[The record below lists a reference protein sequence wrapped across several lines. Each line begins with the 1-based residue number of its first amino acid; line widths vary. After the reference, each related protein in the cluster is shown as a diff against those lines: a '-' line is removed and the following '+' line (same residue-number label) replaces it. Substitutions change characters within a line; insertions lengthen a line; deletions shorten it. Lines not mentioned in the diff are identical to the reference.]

1 MVRYIY
7 LWKSGIISNS
17 INLFQWMNEKQNAKE
32 DKSQETSS
40 STGKPVL
47 SFGLDFA
54 IWSASRVLR
63 LYWVVLSI
71 MWNESGVSIWPVSVW
86 CCLMAEKDGE
96 ATGKFVRGEIPWCS
110 ETLHWNCLMVLPMY
124 WSLQTR
130 HSYLYIIPEQ
140 RGYGS
145 FSLCRKMDPME
156 KVFLNT
162 ILRFKCGNRFCVRLV
177 ISFLI
182 LSDM

>member
-7 LWKSGIISNS
+7 LWKIGIISNS

-54 IWSASRVLR
+54 IWRASRVLR
-63 LYWVVLSI
+63 LYCVVLSI
-71 MWNESGVSIWPVSVW
+71 MWNELDVNIWPVSVW
-86 CCLMAEKDGE
+86 CCLIAENDGE

-110 ETLHWNCLMVLPMY
+110 EILHWNCLMVLPMY

-130 HSYLYIIPEQ
+130 HSYWYIIPEQ
-140 RGYGS
+140 RGCGC
-145 FSLCRKMDPME
+145 FSLCRNMDPME

-162 ILRFKCGNRFCVRLV
+162 ILRFKWGNRFCER
-177 ISFLI
+177 
-182 LSDM
+182 